1 MKNKREDSNIVP
13 IPEEIDDFY
22 TDDSLFDIISWG
34 ADLSFREIITMY
46 ESGELLKP
54 DIQRHYVW
62 DKTEASR
69 FIDSLLL
76 GLPVPSI
83 FLAREKDY
91 KLIVDGF
98 QRIMTVYDYTRGIF
112 SEDDSVF
119 KLTNSEKIH
128 EKWRGKA
135 FKQLN
140 EGEQRKILSTTIHAI
155 IFEQRKPKDIYSSL
169 YQVFERINTSGRT
182 LLPQEIRNCVYQGSF
197 NKLLTK
203 LNENTLWR
211 NLYGLEKRD
220 SRMRDVEFILRFF
233 ALASNEVKNSKAKQI
248 SLKRTLNDYMG
259 NEESRSA
266 TILEEREKD
275 FTETVKFISENLGCN
290 AFHNLSPKGDG
301 YVEKLH
307 PAIFDS
313 ISIATSYALKESKN
327 KIKSTDLQKKKDE
340 LLKNENY
347 IKYISLRTTNIA
359 NINGRIGL
367 ALKYL
372 FNIKYE

>member
-1 MKNKREDSNIVP
+1 MRNKKEDSNIVP
-13 IPEEIDDFY
+13 IPDEVDDFY
-22 TDDSLFDIISWG
+22 TDDSLYDIISWG
-34 ADLSFREIITMY
+34 ADLSFREIIKMY

-54 DIQRHYVW
+54 EIQRHYIW

-83 FLAREKDY
+83 FLAREKDH

-112 SEDDSVF
+112 SGDGSVF
-119 KLTNSEKIH
+119 KLTNSKKIH
-128 EKWRGKA
+128 DKWRGKA

-140 EGEQRKILSTTIHAI
+140 EGEQRRILSTTIHAI

-182 LLPQEIRNCVYQGSF
+182 LLPQEIRNCVYQGPF
-197 NKLLTK
+197 NNLLTK
-203 LNENTLWR
+203 LNVNKLWR
-211 NLYGLEKRD
+211 KLFGLEKID
-220 SRMRDVEFILRFF
+220 SRMRDVEFIVRFF
-233 ALASNEVKNSKAKQI
+233 ALASIEIKNSEAKQI

-259 NEESRSA
+259 EDKSRDA
-266 TILEEREKD
+266 VALEERERD
-275 FTETVKFISENLGCN
+275 FTETIKFIYENFEDN

-301 YVEKLH
+301 YVERFH
-307 PAIFDS
+307 PTIFDS
-313 ISIATSYALKESKN
+313 ISIATSYALKKAKN
-327 KIKSTDLQKKKDE
+327 KTRFTDLQMKKERLLKDE
-340 LLKNENY
+340 DY

-359 NINGRIGL
+359 HINGRIGL

-372 FNIKYE
+372 FDIKYE